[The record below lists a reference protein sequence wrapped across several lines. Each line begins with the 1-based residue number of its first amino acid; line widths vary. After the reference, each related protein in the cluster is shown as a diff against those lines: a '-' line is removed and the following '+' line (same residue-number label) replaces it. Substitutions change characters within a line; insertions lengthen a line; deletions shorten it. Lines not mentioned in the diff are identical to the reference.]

1 MIDILKHIPTTRVA
15 SGWLWG
21 GLVAVLLAACGGLD
35 KAPVAFDPAPGTGH
49 AYIASVSIDAD
60 ADRAAIAA
68 TYGGEVVVWRPEAGF
83 AVIGLD
89 EVNGAVSRLGTLT
102 GNRNVFEITTALAPA
117 ESSGVSRSGV
127 SAWAGGVSAWAGGV
141 SAWAGGVSAWS
152 DGVDGWA
159 DGASNPF
166 PGNEDMWAQIN
177 LSQAQGVATNL
188 GTGVVVAV
196 IDTGVDLYHGG
207 LVGRLSDSSSWLDTI
222 DGDAY
227 PHESADVMAM
237 GPYFGHGTA
246 AAGIILQA
254 APNATIMPI
263 RVLSAEGFGNA
274 TDVAIA
280 IDHAIA
286 HGADVINLSLG
297 TAAPVSAITQMISYA
312 QSLGIIMVA
321 SSGNNGTTAVT
332 HPAATAVGADFPL
345 AIGVGSVDSLDSKS
359 WFSTYG
365 VALEMLA
372 PGESVGTL
380 FPDGGIAYANGT
392 SFAAP
397 WVSGVAALA
406 LGQGADPQRAPSLVS
421 SSLFIDDLNP
431 GYYSGMLGAGR
442 LDSFAAVTAMLND

>member
-1 MIDILKHIPTTRVA
+1 MRPLLKHVRAPQAA
-15 SGWLWG
+15 SGWLWAG
-21 GLVAVLLAACGGLD
+21 ILVLLIAACGGLE
-35 KAPVAFDPAPGTGH
+35 APPVTSDTSAHAF
-49 AYIASVSIDAD
+49 ISSVTITDAD
-60 ADRAAIAA
+60 TREAIEA
-68 TYGGEVVVWRPEAGF
+68 TYNADVVVWRPEAGF
-83 AVIGLD
+83 AVLGLHD
-89 EVNGAVSRLGTLT
+89 TSDGVTRLANVDD
-102 GNRNVFEITTALAPA
+102 NRNVFEIAPAVDPA
-117 ESSGVSRSGV
+117 ESSGVSTS
-127 SAWAGGVSAWAGGV
+127 GVSAWAGGV

-152 DGVDGWA
+152 DGVDGWS
-159 DGASNPF
+159 DGTSNPF

-177 LSQAQGVATNL
+177 LSQAQGVATKL
-188 GTGVVVAV
+188 GDGIVVAV

-207 LVGRLSDSSSWLDTI
+207 LAGRLTPSSTWLDLI
-222 DGDAY
+222 DGNAD

-297 TAAPVSAITQMISYA
+297 TAAPVSAITDMVSYA
-312 QSLGIIMVA
+312 QSLGIVLVA

-332 HPAATAVGADFPL
+332 YPAATAVHADFPL

-365 VALEMLA
+365 PALEMLA

-406 LGQGADPQRAPSLVS
+406 LGEGADPLRTPSLVT

-431 GYYSGMLGAGR
+431 DYFSGMLGQGR
-442 LDSFAAVTAMLND
+442 LDSLAAVNAMLDR

>member
-1 MIDILKHIPTTRVA
+1 MTRFTKPIPTPRTA

-21 GLVAVLLAACGGLD
+21 GLLALVLAACGGLEQ
-35 KAPVAFDPAPGTGH
+35 APVANGGTPGSDH
-49 AYIASVSIDAD
+49 AYIANVSIDAD
-60 ADRAAIAA
+60 ADRASVEAA
-68 TYGGEVVVWRPEAGF
+68 YGGQVVVWRPEAGF
-83 AVIGLD
+83 AVLGLD
-89 EVNGAVSRLGTLT
+89 EANGAVSRLNTLT
-102 GNRNVFEITTALAPA
+102 SNRSVFAIAPA
-117 ESSGVSRSGV
+117 VTAAEPSGASRSGV

-159 DGASNPF
+159 DGSNPF
-166 PGNEDMWAQIN
+166 PGNDAMWAQIN
-177 LSQAQGVATNL
+177 LSQAQGLATNL
-188 GTGVVVAV
+188 GHGVVVAV
-196 IDTGVDLYHGG
+196 IDTGIDLYHGG
-207 LVGRLSDSSSWLDTI
+207 LVGRLTDSSAWLDTI
-222 DGDAY
+222 DGNAY

-254 APNATIMPI
+254 APLATIMPI

-280 IDHAIA
+280 IDHAIT
-286 HGADVINLSLG
+286 HGAHVINLSLG
-297 TAAPVSAITQMISYA
+297 TAQPVSAITQMIEYA
-312 QSLGIIMVA
+312 QKLGIIMVA

-332 HPAATAVGADFPL
+332 YPAATAVQAGFPL
-345 AIGVGSVDSLDSKS
+345 AIGVGSVDGADQKS

-365 VALEMLA
+365 SGLEMLA

-421 SSLFIDDLNP
+421 SSLFIDGLNP
-431 GYYSGMLGAGR
+431 GYTGMLGAGR
-442 LDSFAAVTAMLND
+442 LDGFAAVSAMLAD